1 MAKKPSYP
9 RKEALQ
15 PIKRKAGLTSDK
27 DGAQK
32 DKMTGRGLQ
41 RKMENGTRKD
51 VEASE
56 IVWVHLNPS
65 VDNILTSAVYPL
77 DSHSIAGLTQST
89 T

>member
-9 RKEALQ
+9 RKGALQ

-32 DKMTGRGLQ
+32 DKMTRKGLQ
-41 RKMENGTRKD
+41 RKMENGLRKD

-65 VDNILTSAVYPL
+65 VDNIIHLE
-77 DSHSIAGLTQST
+77 GLPP
-89 T
+89 

>member
-1 MAKKPSYP
+1 MVKKPSYP

-15 PIKRKAGLTSDK
+15 PIKRKAGLTSDR
-27 DGAQK
+27 DEAQK

-41 RKMENGTRKD
+41 RKMENGPRRD

-65 VDNILTSAVYPL
+65 VDKIIHLG
-77 DSHSIAGLTQST
+77 GLPP
-89 T
+89 

>member
-9 RKEALQ
+9 KKEALQ
-15 PIKRKAGLTSDK
+15 PIKRKAGLTSDR

-32 DKMTGRGLQ
+32 DKVTERGLQ
-41 RKMENGTRKD
+41 RKMENGPRKD

-65 VDNILTSAVYPL
+65 DDNIIHLG
-77 DSHSIAGLTQST
+77 GLPH
-89 T
+89 

>member
-15 PIKRKAGLTSDK
+15 PIKRKAGLTSDR

-41 RKMENGTRKD
+41 RKMENGPHKD
-51 VEASE
+51 VEASK
-56 IVWVHLNPS
+56 IVWVHLNPRD
-65 VDNILTSAVYPL
+65 DNIIHLG
-77 DSHSIAGLTQST
+77 GLPP
-89 T
+89 

>member
-15 PIKRKAGLTSDK
+15 PIKRKAGQTSNR

-32 DKMTGRGLQ
+32 DKATERGPQ
-41 RKMENGTRKD
+41 RKMKNGPRKD

-56 IVWVHLNPS
+56 IIWVHLNPS
-65 VDNILTSAVYPL
+65 VDNIIHFGDLPP
-77 DSHSIAGLTQST
+77 
-89 T
+89 